1 MPSLAE
7 LQHAFAR
14 AIWDGTDGEVV
25 GAIRADGLLPE
36 ARVALYRHHVF
47 ATLTAALAAT
57 YPVVS
62 RLVDERFF
70 AYAAD
75 RYIREHPPAG
85 PCLFEYGASLPEFLA
100 AFPPCRDLVYLPDV
114 ARLEWAMN
122 RALHAAD
129 AAPLDPDRL
138 RAVAPEATPRLRFRL
153 HPSVSLLASAWP
165 IDRTWRANQPDADP
179 TTRID
184 LDAGGV
190 RLEVRRLADD
200 VVFRVLDGPTFAFR
214 HALVEGRA
222 LEDAAS
228 VALAVSPDF
237 DLAAA
242 IQDLCL
248 EELLVGFEIE
258 SLTLSGE
265 PQIRDVF
272 TQAWRTSNT

>member
-14 AIWDGTDGEVV
+14 AIWDGADGEVV
-25 GAIRADGLLPE
+25 GAIRGDGLLPE

-47 ATLTAALAAT
+47 TTLTAALAAT

-70 AYAAD
+70 AYAA
-75 RYIREHPPAG
+75 
-85 PCLFEYGASLPEFLA
+85 
-100 AFPPCRDLVYLPDV
+100 
-114 ARLEWAMN
+114 
-122 RALHAAD
+122 
-129 AAPLDPDRL
+129 
-138 RAVAPEATPRLRFRL
+138 
-153 HPSVSLLASAWP
+153 
-165 IDRTWRANQPDADP
+165 
-179 TTRID
+179 
-184 LDAGGV
+184 
-190 RLEVRRLADD
+190 
-200 VVFRVLDGPTFAFR
+200 GPTFAFR

-222 LEDAAS
+222 LEDAAG
-228 VALAVSPDF
+228 VALTVSPDF

-242 IQDLCL
+242 IQDLFL

-258 SLTLSGE
+258 SLTLGGE

>member
-1 MPSLAE
+1 
-7 LQHAFAR
+7 
-14 AIWDGTDGEVV
+14 
-25 GAIRADGLLPE
+25 
-36 ARVALYRHHVF
+36 VALYRHHVF

-62 RLVDERFF
+62 RLVDQRFF

-114 ARLEWAMN
+114 ARFEWAMN

-138 RAVAPEATPRLRFRL
+138 RAVAPEATPGLLLGL

-165 IDRTWRANQPDADP
+165 IDRIWRANQPDVDP
-179 TTRID
+179 ATEID
-184 LDAGGV
+184 LSAGGV

-200 VVFRVLDGPTFAFR
+200 VVFRALDEATFAFR
-214 HALVEGRA
+214 RVLAEGRC
-222 LEDAAS
+222 LEEAADAALS
-228 VALAVSPDF
+228 ASPDF
-237 DLAAA
+237 DLTGAV
-242 IQDLCL
+242 QDLL
-248 EELLVGFEIE
+248 REEVLVGVSTP
-258 SLTLSGE
+258 SL
-265 PQIRDVF
+265 R
-272 TQAWRTSNT
+272 